1 MSRIPNTPDN
11 AQLDQLNQEFSPVEI
26 ISNTYGQKIL
36 KMLNQLDIFTHFR
49 FSLLFICFIP
59 YFTEEELT
67 EYVASQ
73 TKNKTQEE
81 NELFSFFSKFFKE
94 EINLCYHFEALMF
107 TNKKIMYKKG
117 KKIFR
122 RRVYE
127 GPHAARLL

>member
-36 KMLNQLDIFTHFR
+36 KMLNQLDVFTHFR
-49 FSLLFICFIP
+49 FSSLFICFIP

-81 NELFSFFSKFFKE
+81 KELFFLFLVSSLKKKSTYAT
-94 EINLCYHFEALMF
+94 ILKLLCLLI
-107 TNKKIMYKKG
+107 TKIMYKK
-117 KKIFR
+117 R
-122 RRVYE
+122 
-127 GPHAARLL
+127 